1 MLSGHTY
8 MDYFFGKDDRFEV
21 VVEATGETLA
31 ERITQVNA
39 ELAEEYEDR
48 QFTKSTGKVNGA
60 DADIYFCD
68 GGQYAKKDSEEKEKL
83 APTAFFECQGSLVCI
98 RGLDSLYDAKW
109 DNAWLELFTFER
121 KDLT

>member
-1 MLSGHTY
+1 

-60 DADIYFCD
+60 DAEIYFCD
-68 GGQYAKKDSEEKEKL
+68 GGEYAKKDSEEKEKL
-83 APTAFFECQGSLVCI
+83 APTAFFECQGRLVCI

-109 DNAWLELFTFER
+109 DTAWLERFQFSTA
-121 KDLT
+121 DLT